1 MTPNV
6 SSPTNWLGERWKPTE
21 LHAPRES
28 SEVLHLLDRAV
39 AEGRKVG
46 ILGGGFSCAPAY
58 RTNELQLVTTRLDRI
73 GPFDPATRTIA
84 VGAGTTL
91 RALNACLRSRG
102 LAYGLVSVST
112 LDEATIGG
120 LVANGCH
127 GSDPRYGTIADQ
139 VVALEVFVRE
149 GRATKRVRFTSE
161 SDPERFPYLLGNL
174 GLLGFVETITL
185 RLEPLHAVEV
195 RVRKRPVGAIF
206 DESDPS
212 ELRAL
217 ATAEGQALLTHLPFA
232 DGLLVRTLRKSE
244 AEATPYGFGDRLP
257 WRLSP
262 RINRFC
268 TRTLRAFPKLTP
280 TLNQALHGAIAEETS
295 VRHLTEAV
303 HANDRQSAY
312 RCVMSAFAIRAEGD
326 FANIARAWR
335 SMQEVLDG
343 YAAKGAYPLNCCIN
357 ARFVGG
363 SVLPLSP
370 VHGTKDDRFFVVDF
384 LSYVGTP
391 GYDHAIRAI
400 VDRWSTEGL
409 APKPFFAKLG
419 PSILGPKRLRE
430 TYGQALVEFLA
441 LREAMDPD
449 GTFLG
454 DHHARL
460 FGLEHASGR
469 RPSPTFHPPLP

>member
-1 MTPNV
+1 MITNEA
-6 SSPTNWLGERWKPTE
+6 SPTNWLGERWSPSE
-21 LHAPRES
+21 LHAPRTPAEL
-28 SEVLHLLDRAV
+28 ERLLERAV

-58 RTNELQLVTTRLDRI
+58 RTRDLQIVTKHLDRI
-73 GPFDPATRTIA
+73 GPFDPGARTIE

-127 GSDPRYGTIADQ
+127 GSDARYGTIADQ
-139 VVALEVFVRE
+139 VVAVRMFVRD
-149 GRATKRVRFTSE
+149 GGGIRRVRIAAD
-161 SDPERFPYLLGNL
+161 SDPERFPYVLGSL
-174 GLLGFVETITL
+174 GLLGVVDTITL

-195 RVRKRPVGAIF
+195 RVEKRALDEVF
-206 DESDPS
+206 DEDAPS
-212 ELRAL
+212 KLREL
-217 ATAEGQALLTHLPFA
+217 ATAEGQLLLTHLPFA
-232 DGLLVRTLRKSE
+232 DGLMVRTLRKSD
-244 AEATPYGFGDRLP
+244 APASAYGFAERLP

-268 TRTLRAFPKLTP
+268 TRTLRAFPHLTP
-280 TLNQALHGAIAEETS
+280 TLNRMLHGAIAEEAS
-295 VRHLTEAV
+295 VRGLTEAV
-303 HANDRQSAY
+303 HANDRQSEY
-312 RCVMSAFAIRAEGD
+312 RCAMSAFAIRAEGD
-326 FANIARAWR
+326 YANIVHAWR
-335 SMQEVLDG
+335 SMLSVLEG

-363 SVLPLSP
+363 SILPLSP
-370 VHGTKDDRFFVVDF
+370 VHGAKDDRFFVVDL

-391 GYDHAIRAI
+391 GYEHAVRAI
-400 VDRWSTEGL
+400 VERWRDEGL

-419 PSILGPKRLRE
+419 PSILGPKLLRE
-430 TYGQALVEFLA
+430 LYGEPLADFLS
-441 LREAMDPD
+441 LRASMDPE

-454 DHHARL
+454 EHHARL
-460 FGLEHASGR
+460 FELDAPPEPSLDP
-469 RPSPTFHPPLP
+469 RPIPPLS